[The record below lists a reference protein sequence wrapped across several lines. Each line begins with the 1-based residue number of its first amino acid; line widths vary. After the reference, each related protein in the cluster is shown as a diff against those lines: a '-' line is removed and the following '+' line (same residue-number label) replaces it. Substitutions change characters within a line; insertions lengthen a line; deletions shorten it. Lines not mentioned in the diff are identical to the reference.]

1 MSEIKINNSNGVLT
15 VSSLQ
20 VAEDFGKQHKNVVRD
35 IENII
40 STILSETSGDENKG
54 GVLNFEHT
62 PEKGLKLRVSDYFI
76 ETSYQQ
82 PQNKQWYKCY
92 EITRDGFSLL
102 VMGFTGKKALEWKM
116 KYIEAFNSM
125 EKQLTYVNS
134 DIEKIVGKVIDE
146 KLETI
151 VKKTVK
157 EAVTEAVSETVKVLA
172 PYMKNPEE
180 NISAKNRIMC
190 KKRDYNNGKMF
201 NLPQDIRNKV
211 DDMIISGKYSCQK
224 IADFIEKSTGMTI
237 SYMTV
242 SRYMKKYFIHK

>member
-1 MSEIKINNSNGVLT
+1 MSEITVNNFNGVLT

-20 VAEDFGKQHKNVVRD
+20 VAKDFGKQHKHVLEA
-35 IENII
+35 IENIKAENSAVI
-40 STILSETSGDENKG
+40 SM
-54 GVLNFEHT
+54 
-62 PEKGLKLRVSDYFI
+62 FI
-76 ETSYQQ
+76 ESTY
-82 PQNKQWYKCY
+82 KAGTGKKYKCY

-201 NLPQDIRNKV
+201 NLPKDIRNKV

-224 IADFIEKSTGMTI
+224 IADFIEKNTGMTI

>member
-20 VAEDFGKQHKNVVRD
+20 VAEDFGKRHDNVIRD
-35 IENII
+35 IETII
-40 STILSETSGDENKG
+40 SIISGGLLKIEET
-54 GVLNFEHT
+54 H
-62 PEKGLKLRVSDYFI
+62 EKGLKLRVSDYFI

-102 VMGFTGKKALEWKM
+102 VMGFTGKKAIEWKL

-125 EKQLTYVNS
+125 ERQLTEIHSNTDAVIDRILDKKIEIAVN
-134 DIEKIVGKVIDE
+134 KALDE

-151 VKKTVK
+151 VNK
-157 EAVTEAVSETVKVLA
+157 AVTEAVSETVKVLA

-201 NLPQDIRNKV
+201 NLPKDIRNKV

-224 IADFIEKSTGMTI
+224 IADFIEKNTGMTI

>member
-1 MSEIKINNSNGVLT
+1 MSEITINNFNGVLT
-15 VSSLQ
+15 VSRLQ
-20 VAEDFGKQHKNVVRD
+20 VAKDFGKQHKHVLEA
-35 IENII
+35 IENIKAENSAVI
-40 STILSETSGDENKG
+40 SM
-54 GVLNFEHT
+54 
-62 PEKGLKLRVSDYFI
+62 FI
-76 ETSYQQ
+76 ESTY
-82 PQNKQWYKCY
+82 KAGTGKKYKCY

-102 VMGFTGKKALEWKM
+102 VMGFTGKKALEWKL

-125 EKQLTYVNS
+125 EKQLTYINS

-151 VKKTVK
+151 VNK
-157 EAVTEAVSETVKVLA
+157 AVTEAVSETVKVLA

-180 NISAKNRIMC
+180 NISTKNRIPC

-201 NLPQDIRNKV
+201 NLSQDIRNKV
-211 DDMIISGKYSCQK
+211 DDMVISGKYSCQK
-224 IADFIEKSTGMTI
+224 IADFIEKNTGMTI